1 MNGDVNHYAANTAIT
16 RSLVTGSK
24 VRALCG
30 EMFVATTHGSD
41 SIPGSETGSKSMP
54 NCIACDIAYST
65 LKVSER
71 KQEEVYA

>member
-1 MNGDVNHYAANTAIT
+1 MNGDVNHYAMKSAIT
-16 RSLVTGSK
+16 RSLVTGAK

-30 EMFVATTHGSD
+30 EMFVATTHGSE
-41 SIPGSETGSKSMP
+41 SISGSETGNKLMP

-65 LKVSER
+65 LKVSEK